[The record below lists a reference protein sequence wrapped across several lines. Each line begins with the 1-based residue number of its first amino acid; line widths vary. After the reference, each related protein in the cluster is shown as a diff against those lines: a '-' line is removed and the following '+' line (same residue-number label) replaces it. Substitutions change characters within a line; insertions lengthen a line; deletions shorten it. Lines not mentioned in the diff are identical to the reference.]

1 MLISWFQQIRL
12 HSFHVRWFFN
22 VTLEAAVKEQWH
34 ILIVLLYT
42 CPYKIGVKLRIYL
55 WGGSPDLSVRRQSI
69 SEYKVKSCKVMHNC
83 SSLFCNVCLKKTQDL
98 AFLRKLWR
106 PTGDLT
112 ILGGQLS
119 IIAVKLLCSV
129 VEGLMLS
136 FLSFGWRWTNL
147 PSVDLYLSTYF
158 FKKFPSFYLGGKL
171 PLPHLC

>member
-55 WGGSPDLSVRRQSI
+55 WGGSPFQNIKWNRARWCIIVLPYFVMC
-69 SEYKVKSCKVMHNC
+69 VK
-83 SSLFCNVCLKKTQDL
+83 KKTQDL

-119 IIAVKLLCSV
+119 IIAVKLLSSV

-171 PLPHLC
+171 SLPHLC

>member
-42 CPYKIGVKLRIYL
+42 CPYKIGVNLRIYL
-55 WGGSPDLSVRRQSI
+55 WGGSPFQFINWNRARWCIIVLPYFVMC
-69 SEYKVKSCKVMHNC
+69 VK
-83 SSLFCNVCLKKTQDL
+83 KKTQDL

-119 IIAVKLLCSV
+119 IIAVKLLSSV

-171 PLPHLC
+171 SLPHLC

>member
-1 MLISWFQQIRL
+1 MTYPYRAFVHMSLQNRGQI
-12 HSFHVRWFFN
+12 
-22 VTLEAAVKEQWH
+22 K
-34 ILIVLLYT
+34 
-42 CPYKIGVKLRIYL
+42 
-55 WGGSPDLSVRRQSI
+55 DLSVRRQSI
-69 SEYKVKSCKVMHNC
+69 SEYNVNRARWCIIVLPYFVMCVK
-83 SSLFCNVCLKKTQDL
+83 KKTQDL

-119 IIAVKLLCSV
+119 IIAVKLLSSV

-158 FKKFPSFYLGGKL
+158 FKKFPSFHLGGKL